1 MPDSRKPEK
10 KIDLQPVVFDPVVLL
25 SVEGKSKKLVMSG
38 KKQYFCFIR
47 VEKNGFRAIL
57 TGSLT
62 QGTIQPEETP
72 SWQQKL

>member
-1 MPDSRKPEK
+1 MP
-10 KIDLQPVVFDPVVLL
+10 
-25 SVEGKSKKLVMSG
+25 G
-38 KKQYFCFIR
+38 KKQFFCFIR
-47 VEKNGFRAIL
+47 VEKNGFRTIL